1 MWISS
6 GRAEQVFLVASSD
19 TCSCKLLH
27 HILVAPIT
35 VTDRSFVTYIT
46 SVDSHCLLLVGCYHC
61 VRSVCW
67 PEEFVWWVLFYDQR
81 VKNTWKPS
89 IGVGERMG
97 NSHLCW
103 WRGALGMGE
112 NVCGK
117 VCCCGVVKGDG
128 KRKAWNTMEP
138 VYMQWCEL
146 LSVVSALCWQCVHFC
161 AWYLNFVSFF
171 GSWDSCSFW
180 SHSVCMLLTW
190 AVSLVFPAWGIRVR
204 SQVMLKQ
211 RSAKCGQMWSVLL
224 CHQILQFQEVWPVRL
239 FGYQP
244 V

>member
-6 GRAEQVFLVASSD
+6 GTAEQVFLVASSD

-27 HILVAPIT
+27 HILVAPVT

-81 VKNTWKPS
+81 AKNTWKPS
-89 IGVGERMG
+89 IDVGERMG

-117 VCCCGVVKGDG
+117 VVIVVLWKGMGKERPEIQWSQCICSGVSCS
-128 KRKAWNTMEP
+128 
-138 VYMQWCEL
+138 QW
-146 LSVVSALCWQCVHFC
+146 SVLFAGSVCISVPGTWILC
-161 AWYLNFVSFF
+161 FF

-180 SHSVCMLLTW
+180 SLFACCWLERFRL
-190 AVSLVFPAWGIRVR
+190 F
-204 SQVMLKQ
+204 
-211 RSAKCGQMWSVLL
+211 
-224 CHQILQFQEVWPVRL
+224 FQHEGSELEVRL
-239 FGYQP
+239 C
-244 V
+244 